1 MSYYYYTQVGR
12 ADSFSDVQFG
22 PCTDHQ
28 LSEFLAGDG
37 ECTRQK
43 TLTEAEQEWLQPPAL
58 TCFPPH
64 PMERFNIHIISIAG
78 NHGSRITFKNAKED
92 SLQEKK
98 HAAQL
103 AVLLLL
109 VLLQSRDDTLKFVT
123 GFFVIPTFARRCCLA
138 GTVVHER
145 GARPVAEDV
154 ELLEDIAVELLMRAH
169 LQHSD

>member
-1 MSYYYYTQVGR
+1 MNQMQHLERIELFYDLKPYMSYYYYTQVGR
-12 ADSFSDVQFG
+12 PDSFSDVQFG

-109 VLLQSRDDTLKFVT
+109 VLLQSREDVLKFVT
-123 GFFVIPTFARRCCLA
+123 GFFCHPDICSEMLFGGNC
-138 GTVVHER
+138 
-145 GARPVAEDV
+145 GARAG
-154 ELLEDIAVELLMRAH
+154 
-169 LQHSD
+169 SKTCC